1 MNQPD
6 TLYPH
11 VDRQFALSS
20 APKRWWFSPVG
31 QHLTMTI
38 RLRLTL
44 WYTALLGTTLILFS
58 VLVYSFL
65 ATNLWVSVQ
74 DDAARR
80 AAEVS
85 AALTQQIQLE
95 VFILPNPLSPPR
107 IQLGELDFF
116 ASGIGVQFIWLNGQ
130 IIDRS
135 GNLIRSGNAV
145 PDYQQALASIR
156 QGKNHHYYT
165 KFLNETVLV
174 YSVPVVIDNRT
185 IAGAVQVIQPV
196 APVENTLR
204 EVSRYLILGTAL
216 SLILAALVG
225 AYLARRA
232 LAPIGTITQTA
243 STISRTKDLG
253 QRLSIPNDASEVG
266 QLATTF
272 NAMLDRIQTL
282 FKTQERLVADVSHEL
297 RTPLTTVQGNIQ
309 LLRRMAAATP
319 AVAGQTSV
327 VDDTLQEVLNEV
339 EGETTRMNK
348 MISDLLLLAQADSGA
363 LRLQM
368 EPVEMDTLLLE
379 VYRQA
384 KRVAELRK
392 GANALDIHLGSEDQ
406 AIVWGDRERLRQ
418 VLTNLTDNA
427 IKYTPAGAITLSL
440 ENTDGWVKVSVTD
453 TGIGI
458 APEHQEKIFDRFY
471 RTDKARS
478 RELGG
483 SGLGLSIVQWIAQ
496 AHNGHVTVESTLHKG
511 STFTLWLPAFST
523 EPELAGRS
531 TKPYTNGGA
540 FNDFE

>member
-1 MNQPD
+1 MNRSD
-6 TLYPH
+6 TLCPPVNH
-11 VDRQFALSS
+11 EFTLSS
-20 APKRWWFSPVG
+20 APKRWWFTPVG
-31 QHLTMTI
+31 KNLTMTI

-116 ASGIGVQFIWLNGQ
+116 ASGIGVQFVWLNGQ

-384 KRVAELRK
+384 KRVADLRK

-427 IKYTPAGAITLSL
+427 IKYTPSGTITLSL
-440 ENTDGWVKVSVTD
+440 ENTDGWVKVSVAD

-458 APEHQEKIFDRFY
+458 APEHQEMIFDRFY

-496 AHNGHVTVESTLHKG
+496 AHNGHVAVKSELHQG
-511 STFTLWLPAFST
+511 STFTLWLPAFSQ
-523 EPELAGRS
+523 EVDALHRVS
-531 TKPYTNGGA
+531 KPNLNSVTA
-540 FNDFE
+540 ALS